1 MKTATTLLLLLAIV
15 INALPIS
22 EDTEVESDPLNIEEE
37 TGWNVTESL
46 QKRVIGGEPARE
58 TQFPY
63 AVSLKGDFPYTRR
76 STYCGATIID
86 SQWLLTAAHC
96 FGGDTLNGD
105 TMRNP
110 EYWTVQ
116 AGSTTIDLRHNTVL
130 GYASRTKDHV
140 IANAMEEIPPVD
152 RFLKVLKTFLK
163 QVSAFVAKP
172 HFTFRQFQA
181 RRIKI
186 DRIILHPK
194 YIDDELEYDIALVK
208 LTDSIPLGQYP
219 MILKA
224 ILPSPGLDTN
234 TQPAPE
240 TECILVGWGCLAK
253 SSGPS
258 PYAMYAKLTV
268 FENSK
273 CSEIYSHAAGLNDEH
288 EFCAGFHK
296 QNIGICPGD
305 SGSGLMCPAGDHW
318 ELMGVASA
326 THAKEPENFPGLFTR
341 VAVFRDWIRRTMAE
355 HTFIGFGLY

>member
-1 MKTATTLLLLLAIV
+1 MEV

-116 AGSTTIDLRHNTVL
+116 AGSTTID
-130 GYASRTKDHV
+130 
-140 IANAMEEIPPVD
+140 
-152 RFLKVLKTFLK
+152 
-163 QVSAFVAKP
+163 
-172 HFTFRQFQA
+172 
-181 RRIKI
+181 
-186 DRIILHPK
+186 
-194 YIDDELEYDIALVK
+194 
-208 LTDSIPLGQYP
+208 
-219 MILKA
+219 
-224 ILPSPGLDTN
+224 
-234 TQPAPE
+234 
-240 TECILVGWGCLAK
+240 
-253 SSGPS
+253 
-258 PYAMYAKLTV
+258 
-268 FENSK
+268 
-273 CSEIYSHAAGLNDEH
+273 
-288 EFCAGFHK
+288 
-296 QNIGICPGD
+296 GD